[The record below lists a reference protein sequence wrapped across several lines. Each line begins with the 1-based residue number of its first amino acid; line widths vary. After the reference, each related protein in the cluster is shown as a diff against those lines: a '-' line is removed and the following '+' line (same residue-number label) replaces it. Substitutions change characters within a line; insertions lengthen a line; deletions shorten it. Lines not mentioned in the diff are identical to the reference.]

1 MTAAPA
7 MTFGTALA
15 DATGRIAAGGVDTAR
30 LDARLLLAA
39 ATGRTVEQ
47 IVARP
52 DTALSPRDADAFA
65 ALVER
70 RVRREPVAQLLGHRE
85 FWSLDFLTTR
95 DTLTPRPDT
104 ETVVETALALFP
116 DRSADLRILDLGTG
130 TGCLLAALL
139 SEYPAAT
146 GIGTD
151 ISPAAVAVAAG
162 NLAAH
167 GLAARAIVAVDCWDD
182 SVDGVFDLIVSN
194 PPYIATGELARLE
207 PEVRVFEPRTALD
220 GGADGLDAYR
230 ELAPR
235 LARRLGR
242 AGVAILEVGVGQ
254 ADDVAAICAATDLSA
269 HGRASDLAGRARC
282 VVVKR

>member
-1 MTAAPA
+1 MIAEPA

-15 DATGRIAAGGVDTAR
+15 DATGRIAAAGVDTAR

-52 DTALSPRDADAFA
+52 DTALSLRDADVFA

-70 RVRREPVAQLLGHRE
+70 RARREPVAQLLGHRE
-85 FWSLDFLTTR
+85 FWSLDFRTTR
-95 DTLTPRPDT
+95 DTLTPRPDS
-104 ETVVETALALFP
+104 ETVVEAALALFP
-116 DRSADLRILDLGTG
+116 DRGAALRILDLGTG

-146 GIGTD
+146 GVGTD
-151 ISPAAVAVAAG
+151 ISPAAAAVAAS

-167 GLAARAIVAVDCWDD
+167 RLGARAVVAVDRWDD

-194 PPYIATGELARLE
+194 PPYIATAELARLE
-207 PEVRVFEPRTALD
+207 PEVSMFEPRTALD
-220 GGADGLDAYR
+220 GGADGLDGYR
-230 ELAPR
+230 DLAPR

-242 AGVAILEVGVGQ
+242 AGFAILEVGAGQ
-254 ADDVAAICAATDLSA
+254 ADDVAAICAAAALTV
-269 HGRASDLAGRARC
+269 HGRACDLAGRDRC